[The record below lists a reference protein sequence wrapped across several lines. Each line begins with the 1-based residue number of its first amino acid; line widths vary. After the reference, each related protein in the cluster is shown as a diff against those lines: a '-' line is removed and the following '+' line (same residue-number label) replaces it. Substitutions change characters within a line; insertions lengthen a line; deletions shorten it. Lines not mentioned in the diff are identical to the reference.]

1 MCNWKHQNNFL
12 FTEDSGGKEDE
23 ERRTSS
29 SNASEEFEKINVQD
43 LENQDKAEDDELV
56 TSVLLLFNT

>member
-1 MCNWKHQNNFL
+1 M

-29 SNASEEFEKINVQD
+29 SNVSEEFEKINVQD
-43 LENQDKAEDDELV
+43 LENHDKAEDNELV
-56 TSVLLLFNT
+56 GLVLLLLNFNT